1 MNISSQRFGALEIK
15 DEQVLQFSEGLIGF
29 PNEREFVLIPHNATG
44 FLAWLQSTRTPT
56 VALPVVSAHAFGSNY
71 PDVSI
76 DASTTSLGL
85 GNESDEV
92 ALMVVLSAPQG
103 QPATVNLLAPILV
116 NVTTRR
122 GAQVILD
129 GSRFST
135 RELFIREPEQEQ
147 APAPEQAPE
156 QAPAEVAP
164 KAAQAAAE

>member
-1 MNISSQRFGALEIK
+1 MNISSQRFGALEIGE
-15 DEQVLQFSEGLIGF
+15 EQVLQFPEGIIGF
-29 PNEREFVLIPHNATG
+29 PNEREFVLIPHNSTG
-44 FLAWLQSTRTPT
+44 FLAWLQSTRSPAI
-56 VALPVVSAHAFGSNY
+56 ALPVVSAHAFGSKY

-76 DASTTSLGL
+76 EGAANALGL
-85 GNESDEV
+85 GEDDV

-122 GAQVILD
+122 GAQIILD

-135 RELFIREPEQEQ
+135 RELFIREQEPEL
-147 APAPEQAPE
+147 
-156 QAPAEVAP
+156 P

>member
-1 MNISSQRFGALEIK
+1 MNISSQRFGALEIGE
-15 DEQVLQFSEGLIGF
+15 EQVLQFSEGIIGF
-29 PNEREFVLIPHNATG
+29 PNEREFVLIPHNSTG
-44 FLAWLQSTRTPT
+44 FLAWLQSTRSPAI
-56 VALPVVSAHAFGSNY
+56 ALPVVSAHAFGSKY

-76 DASTTSLGL
+76 EQTTASPGL
-85 GNESDEV
+85 GDSSDDV

-122 GAQVILD
+122 GAQIILD

-135 RELFIREPEQEQ
+135 RELFIREPE
-147 APAPEQAPE
+147 
-156 QAPAEVAP
+156 AELP